1 FPEKLH
7 SDQGRNF
14 ESKVIQELCKLL
26 GIKKTRTTPY
36 HPMGNGSAERFN
48 QTLIKMLS
56 TLNEKQKS
64 DWKSHVAPLVQ
75 AYNATRNDA
84 TGYTPHYLMF
94 GWHPKLPIDV
104 FFGMDLE
111 HEKGDHH
118 GYVEKLKDRMVSAY
132 RHASQEARRISDK
145 NKNKYDQRVRFCKLE
160 IGDRVLVR
168 KVGLKG
174 KNKLADRWDSE
185 VYVITEIPNP
195 EIPVFRVKST
205 SGRATK
211 TLHRNMLLPFN
222 QIPACDIDEPVV
234 YRTPVTRRNKKPK
247 NSDELPE
254 SDSES
259 SDDEVTIEVKSRIPR
274 NRDEFSKES
283 SDQHSVSRSK
293 VSSVSDGTNQNIS
306 SFQNSSPS
314 FQSVSSPRQ
323 SGYTS
328 ESDSSSTRA
337 SVSGPHSQFISD
349 QSQSPLPILP
359 RRSTRMKKF
368 PDRYGEWIM

>member
-1 FPEKLH
+1 
-7 SDQGRNF
+7 
-14 ESKVIQELCKLL
+14 
-26 GIKKTRTTPY
+26 
-36 HPMGNGSAERFN
+36 MGNGSAERFN